1 MQLYELIALE
11 VQRQKDLTN
20 DVKTRSDYSSF
31 PGRVNILLEEDKL
44 RNMLVAQ
51 SIAEQLAL
59 RSIATRNH
67 HIFQEFKQLFPETF
81 EFCARKVTSV

>member
-51 SIAEQLAL
+51 PIAEQLASL
-59 RSIATRNH
+59 SITSRNH